1 MVASSNGRSSIG
13 EIDQDSVPQS
23 GGPQSLLKQTPK
35 DGYAVHDLALAT
47 LQGSADL
54 KIFLYFLLESPFEKG
69 EGRHKFYQDS
79 CMKTYAE
86 NVIGALELKITVLY
100 VKFGPWLLHY
110 LRM

>member
-1 MVASSNGRSSIG
+1 MCRKVVVLKAYLNT
-13 EIDQDSVPQS
+13 
-23 GGPQSLLKQTPK
+23 KQTLK

-86 NVIGALELKITVLY
+86 NVIGALELEITVLY